1 MTESD
6 FIWILILVL
15 TAAALTLYLR
25 SGHRTPARRGGDGR
39 THEAPEDARP
49 SGPPEVWVADLQS
62 SLPPMPRITSRR
74 GARAAAAELDG
85 DDEGDAPAHAHAP
98 APAPA
103 KDGCTTRYWVQR
115 VFFGTDRA
123 VEAMDEH
130 GADFGNRRAGRLT
143 LGHTDITIP
152 REAHREGRI
161 ERPTEYGF
169 FSVTLRR
176 KACDP
181 EHHFTVLKTEI
192 LSEPAFMAMASHVA
206 EGAERFAHTAFV
218 FIHGFNT
225 TFADA
230 TFRAAQLAHDLGFD
244 GPAFAYSWPSD
255 GETQDYASDLES
267 ARNAGGFMDR
277 FLELVFETPGVEKVH
292 VIAHSMG
299 NAALEALLT
308 RAGTRLGQR
317 GQAIGQL
324 VLAAPDLDAGSFETM
339 AGHFTAA
346 AKGITLY
353 ACASDRALLASQ
365 QGLDTHRRL
374 GDVGPDGPVVVQGID
389 SIDVT
394 PVGSDLFSLNRNAYA
409 QDRGLLDDLGALFS
423 TGQRPP
429 GRRLSKLTEVAGPR
443 GIYWRMAR

>member
-15 TAAALTLYLR
+15 TGAALTLYLR
-25 SGHRTPARRGGDGR
+25 SGQRTLARRGGDGR
-39 THEAPEDARP
+39 THEAPEDPRP

-62 SLPPMPRITSRR
+62 SLPPMPRIASRR
-74 GARAAAAELDG
+74 GSRAAEAELDG
-85 DDEGDAPAHAHAP
+85 DDEDDTP
-98 APAPA
+98 APATVPA
-103 KDGCTTRYWVQR
+103 KDDRTTRYWVQR
-115 VFFGTDRA
+115 VFFATDRA

-130 GADFGNRRAGRLT
+130 GAVFGHRRAGRLT

-152 REAHREGRI
+152 REAHREDRI
-161 ERPTEYGF
+161 ERLTEYGF
-169 FSVTLRR
+169 FSVTLRG
-176 KACDP
+176 KACNP
-181 EHHFTVLKTEI
+181 EHHFTVFETEI

-339 AGHFTAA
+339 ADHFTAA

-365 QGLDTHRRL
+365 QMRDTYPRL

-394 PVGSDLFSLNRNAYA
+394 QVGSDLFSLNRNAYA

-429 GRRLSKLTEVAGPR
+429 GRRLSKLTEVAGPH